1 MADLKHIAATLAV
14 LGTAAFSLTACKKD
28 STEAPGGGAAAG
40 EKSCGGANGC
50 GGHKAGDK
58 AEGDKTEGDKAAG
71 EAPAEGAGE
80 E

>member
-28 STEAPGGGAAAG
+28 STEAPGGGGAAAG

-50 GGHKAGDK
+50 GGHKTDAKGEGDK
-58 AEGDKTEGDKAAG
+58 TAGEGDKTEG
-71 EAPAEGAGE
+71 AGE

>member
-50 GGHKAGDK
+50 GGHKTDA
-58 AEGDKTEGDKAAG
+58 KTEGAKTEG